1 MSMLRQAAKVALD
14 WLTESDGYLTR
25 GWRLREDDDS
35 SATRPAVSLTFDDG
49 PHPEYTPRLL
59 DALAQA
65 EMRATFFVIGEKAE
79 RYPNIVRRI
88 DDEGHDVG
96 NHTWTHSEPRGTNT
110 RKFLQEVQRTE
121 ELIQG
126 LTSKSPRLVRPPK
139 GELSFGKLTSL
150 LRADWSVVLWNR
162 DSKDYLMNEET
173 EMQRWANAYR
183 PKHGDFVLLHDRLPH
198 AITAVETLAAR
209 RELALFSYCPV
220 FQWLRWPEL
229 RNEKLLVKPPALLT

>member
-1 MSMLRQAAKVALD
+1 MGIVRQVAKLALD

-25 GWRLREDDDS
+25 GWKLRQDDHF
-35 SATRPAVSLTFDDG
+35 SAQQPAISLTFDDG

-59 DALAQA
+59 DALARA

-79 RYPNIVRRI
+79 RYPNIIRRI

-96 NHTWTHSEPRGTNT
+96 NHTWTHGEPRETST
-110 RKFLQEVQRTE
+110 KKFLQEVQRTE
-121 ELIQG
+121 ELIQN

-139 GELSFGKLTSL
+139 GELGFGKLTAM

-162 DSKDYLMNEET
+162 DCKDYLMTEEHQ
-173 EMQRWANAYR
+173 MRRWANEYR
-183 PKHGDFVLLHDRLPH
+183 PRHGDFVLMHDRLPH

-209 RELALFSYCPV
+209 KELALFSYCPV

-229 RNEKLLVKPPALLT
+229 RKEKPLASPPVTLS